1 MKKAA
6 VNSGELQQPM
16 VGLVEI
22 IYWGCDTKDE
32 GIEF

>member
-6 VNSGELQQPM
+6 VNSGELQQPV

-22 IYWGCDTKDE
+22 ISLDRDTKDE
-32 GIEF
+32 EIGP